1 MFLRRKIEKR
11 GNPFGDSDVKAYIC
25 HMKDLAGLLIK
36 HGYKPSINSI
46 KIKDYEN
53 RTDNAG
59 S

>member
-1 MFLRRKIEKR
+1 MR
-11 GNPFGDSDVKAYIC
+11 GNPFGDSDVMSYIC